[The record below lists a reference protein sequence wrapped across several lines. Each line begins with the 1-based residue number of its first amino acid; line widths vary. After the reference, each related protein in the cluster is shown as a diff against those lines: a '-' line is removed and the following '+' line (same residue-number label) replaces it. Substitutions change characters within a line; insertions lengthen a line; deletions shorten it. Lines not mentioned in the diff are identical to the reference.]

1 MGCHFLLQGP
11 GIKLWSPALQMV
23 SCIANGLLHCKWS
36 PALQA
41 NSLLT
46 EPSGKPEKN
55 KLNSHSHSCASKH
68 AKSLQS
74 CPALTA
80 TLQTAAYQAPLSMG
94 FSRQEQWSGL
104 PCPPIMAFTHT
115 SATQGQSCFLIH
127 LAPCI
132 PPAPQQS
139 PRGEATSSGLQFW
152 EPSFTFGG
160 QIFSFHSLSPWS

>member
-1 MGCHFLLQGP
+1 MSACSLFTSPHQAPWAHDLHLLFCRYDGLVAKLCLTFGTQWTVACQAPMSMDFSRQEHWSGLPFPSPGP
-11 GIKLWSPALQMV
+11 RDQTLV

-74 CPALTA
+74 RP
-80 TLQTAAYQAPLSMG
+80 TL
-94 FSRQEQWSGL
+94 
-104 PCPPIMAFTHT
+104 
-115 SATQGQSCFLIH
+115 
-127 LAPCI
+127 
-132 PPAPQQS
+132 
-139 PRGEATSSGLQFW
+139 
-152 EPSFTFGG
+152 
-160 QIFSFHSLSPWS
+160 